1 LHGGGNAKAVV
12 RAPQSRDLRIDRG
25 QPVMRAPH
33 VQLRL
38 VRRAQVFL
46 RNCGE
51 PKLLFLTSRPRTW
64 IRFPESRIDAK
75 LSFSGFIVVS
85 YLSRVFGELS
95 IVERPR
101 TSVALGVVSIIR
113 RHRFSASSPNMC
125 GRYVSPDEASIER
138 EFTLVRAEWQFPP
151 SYNVVGC
158 G

>member
-101 TSVALGVVSIIR
+101 TSVALGVVSILRSAMNPAVNIARLNSHCGKQKR
-113 RHRFSASSPNMC
+113 RFKSGARFASFRGMPL
-125 GRYVSPDEASIER
+125 R
-138 EFTLVRAEWQFPP
+138 
-151 SYNVVGC
+151 
-158 G
+158 